1 MVGISERTLQ
11 NSSWILYNRH
21 FSKQVVNYSVFTKA
35 CCVLNGVKV
44 FYLLTWTEHVSGNIL
59 TN

>member
-1 MVGISERTLQ
+1 MVFQNVLFKILVGFFTTGIFP
-11 NSSWILYNRH
+11 NRW
-21 FSKQVVNYSVFTKA
+21 VNYSVFTKA